1 MRSLILKKS
10 TWLPYLMLS
19 PVLFILGAFFIGGI
33 LLAFLQSLGYF
44 PIIGLEKFTLIY
56 YKEVITSPDFMA
68 ALGHSFYI
76 CVVSTL
82 ISTVI
87 GVYLAYYIAG
97 LSHKNKGID
106 FLYKIPIA
114 VPHIVAAL
122 MIVFMVSQGGIIARL
137 VMKMGFISEP
147 NQFPSL
153 IYSKNA
159 IGIILIYIWKE
170 VPFITLMVYTVMANI
185 QKNLGEV
192 ALTLGASKRQVFYHV
207 ILPLSTPA
215 IMSASVI
222 VFAYSFG
229 AFEIPYLLGATY
241 PRTLPVWAYLNYIS
255 PDLTNRPIAMVISMI
270 ITVLAII
277 MVWLY
282 TASLKKLVRYKL

>member
-1 MRSLILKKS
+1 MNTVLNKS
-10 TWLPYLMLS
+10 TWLPYLMLF

-33 LLAFLQSLGYF
+33 FLALLQSLGYF
-44 PIIGLEKFTLIY
+44 PIIGLDKLTLAY
-56 YKEVITSPDFMA
+56 YKQVIMSPDFMTS
-68 ALGHSFYI
+68 LGHSLYI

-87 GVYLAYYIAG
+87 GVYLAHYISG
-97 LSHKNKGID
+97 LSRKNKGID
-106 FLYKIPIA
+106 FMYKIPIA

-122 MIVFMVSQGGIIARL
+122 MIVFMVSQGGMIARL
-137 VMKMGFISEP
+137 VMKAGLISDP
-147 NQFPSL
+147 SQFPSL
-153 IYSKNA
+153 LYSKNA

-185 QKNLGEV
+185 QKSLGEV
-192 ALTLGASKRQVFYHV
+192 ALTLGASKRQVFYHI
-207 ILPLSTPA
+207 ILPLSMPA

-241 PRTLPVWAYLNYIS
+241 PRTLPVWAYMNYIS
-255 PDLTNRPIAMVISMI
+255 PHLTNRPIAMVISMI

-282 TASLKKLVRYKL
+282 IVSLKKLVKYKL